1 VSRAEPR
8 HYVANELRELRPN
21 VEPRPELSLV
31 APVYDEEQNLEPLY
45 EQVAAALAGRSFEL
59 VLVDDGSRDGSAAI
73 IRALHERDP
82 RVRGVF
88 FTRNRGQ
95 TAAMAAWMPAAIA
108 AAGELIATLDADLQ
122 NDPAD
127 IPRLVA
133 ALGAHDA
140 AVGYRMQRHDSWV
153 RRLSSRIANGVRN
166 RLTGDQ
172 IRDTGCSLKVF
183 RADAVRALPFFEGMH
198 RFLPTLLRMHGF
210 SVVEVGVSHHPRIA
224 GQSKYGIRNRAL
236 RALRDTFAVRW
247 MRSRLIRIE
256 ITEVHAPVGSA
267 APMGAREREVI
278 IVPRSSGNGVAAP
291 VPRNTSELRQR

>member
-8 HYVANELRELRPN
+8 HYVANEFRELRPN

-31 APVYDEEQNLEPLY
+31 APVFDEEQNLEPLY
-45 EQVAAALAGRSFEL
+45 DKVAAALAGRRFEL
-59 VLVDDGSRDGSAAI
+59 VLVDDGSRDRSAAI

-95 TAAMAAWMPAAIA
+95 TAAMAAGIHA

-133 ALGAHDA
+133 ALDSYDA
-140 AVGYRMQRHDSWV
+140 AVGYRMQRHDTWV
-153 RRLSSRIANGVRN
+153 RRMSSKIANGVRN

-210 SVVEVGVSHHPRIA
+210 TVVEVGVSHHPRVA
-224 GQSKYGIRNRAL
+224 GLSKYGIRNRAL

-256 ITEVHAPVGSA
+256 IAEVHAPAGTAASLGTSECEVELVPHASGRSA
-267 APMGAREREVI
+267 A
-278 IVPRSSGNGVAAP
+278 VAGS
-291 VPRNTSELRQR
+291 RRGSELEQR

>member
-1 VSRAEPR
+1 MSRADPR
-8 HYVANELRELRPN
+8 HYSANELRELRPN
-21 VEPRPELSLV
+21 IAPRPELSLV
-31 APVYDEEQNLEPLY
+31 APVFDEEQNLEPLY
-45 EQVAAALAGRSFEL
+45 QQVAEALAGLSFEL
-59 VLVDDGSRDGSAAI
+59 VLVDDGSRDRSAAI

-88 FTRNRGQ
+88 FARNRGQ
-95 TAAMAAWMPAAIA
+95 TAAMAAGIHA

-140 AVGYRMQRHDSWV
+140 AVGYRVQRHDNWV
-153 RRLSSRIANGVRN
+153 RRMSSRVANGIRN

-210 SVVEVGVSHHPRIA
+210 SVVEVGVSHHPRVA

-256 ITEVHAPVGSA
+256 IAEVHAPTGTA
-267 APMGAREREVI
+267 ASQGTPECEVV
-278 IVPRSSGNGVAAP
+278 IVPRPSDRAGAVATSRGA
-291 VPRNTSELRQR
+291 SELELR